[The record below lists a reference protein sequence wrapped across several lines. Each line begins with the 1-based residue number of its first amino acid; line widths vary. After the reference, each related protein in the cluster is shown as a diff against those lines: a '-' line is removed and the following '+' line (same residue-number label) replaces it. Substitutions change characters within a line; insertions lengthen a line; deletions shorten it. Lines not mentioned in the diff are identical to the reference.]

1 MPTRLG
7 IKNYR
12 AIQSRPYEMARWDE
26 FDYSILQYIEVKKKR
41 GKSNGKTYNNIIMM
55 ADTETS
61 KKRTDGVPDHNH
73 ICAWSLAMRAW
84 EHTIACLWGQDPRDL
99 PRCIEKILEA
109 MGGEETYLYFHNLP
123 YDHVFCRRF
132 MAEAFGKPKRQLN
145 IRPYYPLFVE
155 YSNGL
160 ILKDSLILAQRSLEK
175 WASDLGVQ
183 TQKAVG
189 SWDYDKIRNQ
199 SDKLDTE
206 ELHYIENDVVAGVE
220 CLNETLN
227 ALGCTIGNIPYT
239 ATGIP
244 RTEARKISKG
254 FKGYDNFRSQS
265 PDDYA
270 LQARYQETFHGGYVH
285 NNRYTAGDIY
295 PAKCMDFASSYP
307 FCALTGSFP
316 SEKFWPLGEEITP
329 EYVVKNS
336 EKWAIL
342 FRMRVWGLDLRYLK
356 FPMPPLAQA
365 KTICSHNAIIDNG
378 RILRADYLEIY
389 TNELDAKLYFM
400 LYKWQKIVLD
410 DVYCAWK
417 DPLPKWFTDYVFKC
431 FIKKTKL
438 KGVDRVQ
445 YQIEKAKLNAVAYG
459 MMAQKPCQA
468 PLDEDFDTGKYTTP
482 EDFDVLAAY
491 EKHLRNRNNFL
502 PYHWSLYI
510 TSLAQY
516 NLFKLG
522 MNCVDYEHGGIWL
535 YSDTDSVYST
545 KFDQEKIA
553 QYNEECKQKLIARG
567 YGPVVHEGREYWLG
581 VAELDGTYSEFKGLH
596 SKCYAVRDAE
606 TGKVKITVAGVP
618 KKGAE
623 CLDNDLKNFH
633 VYKKFPG
640 TVTGKLQHK
649 HFFVDEIYTDENGN
663 VTGDSIDLSPCDY
676 IIEDE
681 NVPSID
687 IITEEEV
694 LIQYYEET
702 Q

>member
-1 MPTRLG
+1 MPTRSG
-7 IKNYR
+7 IKNFR
-12 AIQSRPYEMARWDE
+12 AIQSKPYEMAHWDE

-189 SWDYDKIRNQ
+189 SWDYDKLRNQ
-199 SDKLDTE
+199 SDKLDAN

-220 CLNETLN
+220 CLNETIN

-254 FKGYDNFRSQS
+254 FKGYENFRSQS

-295 PAKCMDFASSYP
+295 PATCMDFASSYP
-307 FCALTGSFP
+307 FCAITGSFP

-329 EYVVKNS
+329 EYVIKNS

-342 FRMRVWGLDLRYLK
+342 FRMRVWGLDLRDLR

-378 RILRADYLEIY
+378 RLLRADYLEIY
-389 TNELDAKLYFM
+389 TNEIDAKLYFM
-400 LYKWQKIVLD
+400 LYRWQKIVLD

-431 FIKKTKL
+431 FEDKCHYKKLDKTLYSLAKS
-438 KGVDRVQ
+438 
-445 YQIEKAKLNAVAYG
+445 KLNSVAYG

-491 EKHLRNRNNFL
+491 AKHLNNRNNFL

-522 MNCVDYEHGGIWL
+522 MNCVDYENGGIWL

-545 KFDQEKIA
+545 KFDQDKIA

-606 TGKVKITVAGVP
+606 SGKVKITVAGVP

-623 CLDNDLKNFH
+623 CLENDLANFH